1 MKLKILFLT
10 ISFLLIVQIQAEIP
24 IVNLSDNDPLIP
36 SNIASLYMDPCS
48 YLGQTI
54 IMKGIVTASFPNE
67 HRFILSDSMGCASC
81 QATRKD
87 TEILKVIFSGE
98 IPEKREI
105 VVVSGNLTKGE
116 DHTYLINATSV
127 K

>member
-36 SNIASLYMDPCS
+36 SNIASLYGDS
-48 YLGQTI
+48 NTYSGQTI
-54 IMKGIVTASFPNE
+54 IMKGIVSASFPKE
-67 HRFILSDSMGCASC
+67 RFFILSDSMGCSSC
-81 QATRKD
+81 SAAIKD

-105 VVVSGNLTKGE
+105 VVVSGNLTRGE